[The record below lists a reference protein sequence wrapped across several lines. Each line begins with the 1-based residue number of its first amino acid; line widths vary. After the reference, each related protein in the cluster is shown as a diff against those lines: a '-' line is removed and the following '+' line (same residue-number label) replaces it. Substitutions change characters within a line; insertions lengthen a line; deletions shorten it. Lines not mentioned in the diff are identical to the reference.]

1 MSSQWQQTL
10 KVTAKPKKKKIKNE
24 NINSK
29 NIKKKEKIKQASK

>member
-10 KVTAKPKKKKIKNE
+10 KVTAKPK
-24 NINSK
+24 NSK